1 MNGWS
6 YNTRSFQ
13 MRVLHIGKFYPPF
26 AGGMENFMGD
36 LLPAL
41 ERRNIHT
48 AALVHG
54 HEFGRREAYNNDV
67 AARIY
72 RVPSYGSFLYA
83 PISPG
88 FALALRREIRAFKP
102 DILHMHL
109 PNTSAFLAMAIPSAR
124 KVPWVVQWQS
134 DIVNSDIDRR
144 LAMAYRF
151 YQPLERR
158 FLKKASAIIAS
169 TPPYFDTSEPLS
181 SWREK
186 CRVIPLG
193 LDENRLKMPGK
204 NLKNWAEGIWQ
215 TGRIRIISVG
225 RLTYYKGHEVLIK
238 AAADLPEA
246 HIVIVGEGDR
256 KEHLGGL
263 IRELGLGGRVE
274 LTGFVPDE
282 KLRALLATSDLF
294 CLPSIERTEAFGLV
308 LLEAMRYAK
317 PVVASDVS
325 GSGMGW
331 IIGHMETGLL
341 VKPGDV
347 DDLARALQLLCQKPG
362 LRERMAEA
370 GRKRFNA
377 VFRIDQVAAKISSLY
392 LEVQTIQPK

>member
-1 MNGWS
+1 
-6 YNTRSFQ
+6 

-41 ERRNIHT
+41 ERRNVHT

-54 HEFGRREAYNNDV
+54 HEFGRREAYDGDLT
-67 AARIY
+67 ARVY

-88 FALALRREIRAFKP
+88 FALALRRKIRAFKP

-109 PNTSAFLAMAIPSAR
+109 PNTSAFWVMGIPCAR
-124 KVPWVVQWQS
+124 KIPWVIQWQS

-144 LAMAYRF
+144 LAIAYRL
-151 YQPLERR
+151 YQPLERL

-169 TPPYFDTSEPLS
+169 TQPYFETSGPLS
-181 SWREK
+181 SWRKK
-186 CRVIPLG
+186 CRIIPLG
-193 LDENRLKMPGK
+193 LDEKRLKMPGK
-204 NLKNWAEGIWQ
+204 DLKIWAEGIWH
-215 TGRIRIISVG
+215 TGRTRIISVG
-225 RLTYYKGHEVLIK
+225 RLTYYKGHEVLIR
-238 AAADLPEA
+238 AAANLPQT
-246 HIVIVGEGDR
+246 HIIIVGEGDR

-263 IRELGLGGRVE
+263 IRQLGLGGRVE
-274 LTGFVPDE
+274 LTGFMPDE

-308 LLEAMRYAK
+308 LLEAMRYSK

-331 IIGHMETGLL
+331 IIRHMETGLL

-347 DDLARALQLLCQKPG
+347 DDLARALQLLRKRPG

-377 VFRIDQVAAKISSLY
+377 VFRIDQVADRISSLY
-392 LEVQTIQPK
+392 LEAQGL

>member
-1 MNGWS
+1 
-6 YNTRSFQ
+6 

-54 HEFGRREAYNNDV
+54 HEFGRREAYDGDLSAKV
-67 AARIY
+67 Y
-72 RVPSYGSFLYA
+72 RVPAYGSFLYA

-88 FALALRREIRAFKP
+88 FPLTLRREINAFKP

-109 PNTSAFLAMAIPSAR
+109 PNTSVFWAMVIPSAR

-144 LAMAYRF
+144 LGIAYRL
-151 YQPLERR
+151 YQPLEHR
-158 FLKKASAIIAS
+158 FLKKADAIIAS
-169 TPPYFDTSEPLS
+169 TPPYFETSEPLS

-204 NLKNWAEGIWQ
+204 DLRNWAEGIWQ

-225 RLTYYKGHEVLIK
+225 RLTYYKGHEVLIR
-238 AAADLPEA
+238 AAADLPQS

-256 KEHLGGL
+256 KEYLRGL
-263 IRELGLGGRVE
+263 IRQLGLGGRVK
-274 LTGFVPDE
+274 LTGFMPDE
-282 KLRALLATSDLF
+282 KFRALLATSDLF
-294 CLPSIERTEAFGLV
+294 CLPSTERTEAFGLV

-331 IIGHMETGLL
+331 IIRHMETGFL

-347 DDLARALQLLCQKPG
+347 DDLARALHLLCQRPD
-362 LRERMAEA
+362 LRERMARA
-370 GRKRFNA
+370 GRERFNA

-392 LEVQTIQPK
+392 LEVQESYARR

>member
-1 MNGWS
+1 
-6 YNTRSFQ
+6 

-41 ERRNIHT
+41 ERRNVQT

-54 HEFGRREAYNNDV
+54 HEFGRRKAYDGDV
-67 AARIY
+67 AAKVY

-88 FALALRREIRAFKP
+88 FGLALSREIRAFRP

-144 LAMAYRF
+144 LAMAYRL

-158 FLKKASAIIAS
+158 FLKKASVIISS
-169 TPPYFDTSEPLS
+169 TPPYFETSGPLS
-181 SWREK
+181 SWRVK

-193 LDENRLKMPGK
+193 LDKNRLKMPNK
-204 NLKNWAEGIWQ
+204 DLENWAKGIWQ
-215 TGRIRIISVG
+215 TGRARIISVG
-225 RLTYYKGHEVLIK
+225 RLTYYKGHEVLIR
-238 AAADLPEA
+238 AAANLPET
-246 HIVIVGEGDR
+246 HVVIVGEGDR
-256 KEHLGGL
+256 KEHLRGI
-263 IRELGLGGRVE
+263 IRQLGLGGRVE
-274 LTGFVPDE
+274 LTGFMPDE
-282 KLRALLATSDLF
+282 KLRALLATSDL
-294 CLPSIERTEAFGLV
+294 CCMPSIERTEAFGLV
-308 LLEAMRYAK
+308 LLEAMRYSK
-317 PVVASDVS
+317 PVVASDVY

-347 DDLARALQLLCQKPG
+347 DDLAGALQLLCQRPG
-362 LRERMAEA
+362 LRENMAGA
-370 GRKRFNA
+370 GRKQFNEL
-377 VFRIDQVAAKISSLY
+377 FRIDQAADRISSLY
-392 LEVQTIQPK
+392 LEVKALQVK

>member
-1 MNGWS
+1 
-6 YNTRSFQ
+6 

-54 HEFGRREAYNNDV
+54 HEFGRRAVYNNDV
-67 AARIY
+67 ASRVS
-72 RVPSYGSFLYA
+72 RVPCYGSFLYA

-88 FALALRREIRAFKP
+88 FVLALRREIHAFRP

-109 PNTSAFLAMAIPSAR
+109 PNTSAFWAMAIPSAR
-124 KVPWVVQWQS
+124 KVPWVIQWQS

-158 FLKKASAIIAS
+158 FLKKAYAIIAS
-169 TPPYFDTSEPLS
+169 SSPYFETSEPLS

-193 LDENRLKMPGK
+193 LDETRLKIPGRD
-204 NLKNWAEGIWQ
+204 LEDWADGIWQ
-215 TGRIRIISVG
+215 TGRTRIISVG
-225 RLTYYKGHEVLIK
+225 RLTYYKGHEVLIR
-238 AAADLPEA
+238 AAANLPKS
-246 HIVIVGEGDR
+246 HIIIVGEGDR
-256 KEHLGGL
+256 KGYLRGL
-263 IRELGLGGRVE
+263 IRQLGLGGRVE
-274 LTGFVPDE
+274 LTGFIPDE

-317 PVVASDVS
+317 PVVASDVP

-331 IIGHMETGLL
+331 IIRHMETGLL
-341 VKPGDV
+341 VKPGAV
-347 DDLARALQLLCQKPG
+347 DDLARALQLLCQRPG
-362 LRERMAEA
+362 LRTRMAEA
-370 GRKRFNA
+370 GRKRFHA
-377 VFRIDQVAAKISSLY
+377 VFRIDQVADRISSLY
-392 LEVQTIQPK
+392 LETQRLQPK

>member
-1 MNGWS
+1 
-6 YNTRSFQ
+6 

-41 ERRNIHT
+41 ERRNINT

-54 HEFGRREAYNNDV
+54 HEFGRREAYNNDA

-72 RVPSYGSFLYA
+72 RVPCYGNFLYA

-88 FALALRREIRAFKP
+88 FALALRREIHAFRP

-124 KVPWVVQWQS
+124 KVPWVIQWQS

-144 LAMAYRF
+144 LAVAYRL
-151 YQPLERR
+151 YQPLECR

-169 TPPYFDTSEPLS
+169 SQPYFQTSAPLS

-186 CRVIPLG
+186 CRIIPLG
-193 LDENRLKMPGK
+193 LDENRLKIPGK
-204 NLKNWAEGIWQ
+204 DLENWADGIWQ
-215 TGRIRIISVG
+215 TGRTRIISIG
-225 RLTYYKGHEVLIK
+225 RLTYYKGHEILIK
-238 AAADLPEA
+238 AAADLPQS
-246 HIVIVGEGDR
+246 HIIIVGEGDR
-256 KEHLGGL
+256 KEHLRGL
-263 IRELGLGGRVE
+263 IRQLGLGGRVE
-274 LTGFVPDE
+274 LTGFMPDE

-317 PVVASDVS
+317 PVVASDVP

-331 IIGHMETGLL
+331 IVRHMETGLL
-341 VKPGDV
+341 VKPGAV
-347 DDLARALQLLCQKPG
+347 DDLARALELLCQRPG
-362 LRERMAEA
+362 LRASMAEA
-370 GRKRFNA
+370 GRKRFHA
-377 VFRIDQVAAKISSLY
+377 VFRIDQVADKISSLY
-392 LEVQTIQPK
+392 QEVQGLHLK

>member
-1 MNGWS
+1 
-6 YNTRSFQ
+6 

-54 HEFGRREAYNNDV
+54 HEFGRREAYNKDEADRV
-67 AARIY
+67 Y
-72 RVPSYGSFLYA
+72 RVPCYGSFLYA

-88 FALALRREIRAFKP
+88 FALALRREILAFKP

-109 PNTSAFLAMAIPSAR
+109 PNTSAFWAMAIPSAR

-144 LAMAYRF
+144 LAIAYRL
-151 YQPLERR
+151 YQPLEHR

-169 TPPYFDTSEPLS
+169 TPPYFETSEPLS

-186 CRVIPLG
+186 CRIIPLG
-193 LDENRLKMPGK
+193 LDENRLKMPSK
-204 NLKNWAEGIWQ
+204 DLENWAEGRWQ
-215 TGRIRIISVG
+215 TGRTRIISVG
-225 RLTYYKGHEVLIK
+225 RLTYYKGHEVLIR
-238 AAADLPEA
+238 AAADLPQS
-246 HIVIVGEGDR
+246 HIIIVGEGER
-256 KEHLGGL
+256 KEHLREL
-263 IRELGLGGRVE
+263 IRQLRLGGRVE
-274 LTGFVPDE
+274 LTGFMPDK

-331 IIGHMETGLL
+331 IVGHRETGLL

-347 DDLARALQLLCQKPG
+347 DDLAHALQLMCQRPG
-362 LRERMAEA
+362 LRERMAKA

-377 VFRIDQVAAKISSLY
+377 IFRIDQVAAKISSLY
-392 LEVQTIQPK
+392 KEVQGSKPQ

>member
-1 MNGWS
+1 
-6 YNTRSFQ
+6 

-54 HEFGRREAYNNDV
+54 HKFGRREAYNNDV

-72 RVPSYGSFLYA
+72 RVPCYGSFLYA

-88 FALALRREIRAFKP
+88 FALALRREICAFGP
-102 DILHMHL
+102 DVLHMHL

-144 LAMAYRF
+144 LAIAYRL

-158 FLKKASAIIAS
+158 FLKKASVIIAS
-169 TPPYFDTSEPLS
+169 SPPYFETSGPLS

-204 NLKNWAEGIWQ
+204 DLKNWAEGIWH
-215 TGRIRIISVG
+215 TGRIRIISIG
-225 RLTYYKGHEVLIK
+225 RLTYYKGHEVLIR
-238 AAADLPEA
+238 AAADLPQS

-274 LTGFVPDE
+274 LTGFMPDE

-347 DDLARALQLLCQKPG
+347 DDLAGALQLLCQRPG
-362 LRERMAEA
+362 LRERMAAA

-377 VFRIDQVAAKISSLY
+377 VFRIDQVADRISSLY
-392 LEVQTIQPK
+392 LEVQELHSK

>member
-1 MNGWS
+1 
-6 YNTRSFQ
+6 

-41 ERRNIHT
+41 ERRDIHT

-54 HEFGRREAYNNDV
+54 HEFGRRAVYNNDM
-67 AARIY
+67 AAGVH
-72 RVPSYGSFLYA
+72 RVPCYGSLLYA

-88 FALALRREIRAFKP
+88 FALALRREIHAFRP

-109 PNTSAFLAMAIPSAR
+109 PNTSAFLAMAMPSAR
-124 KVPWVVQWQS
+124 EIPWVIQWQS
-134 DIVNSDIDRR
+134 DIVNSDVDRR
-144 LAMAYRF
+144 LAIAYGL

-169 TPPYFDTSEPLS
+169 TPPYFETSEPLS

-193 LDENRLKMPGK
+193 LDETRLKMPGRDSMD
-204 NLKNWAEGIWQ
+204 WAHGIWQ
-215 TGRIRIISVG
+215 TGRTRILSVG
-225 RLTYYKGHEVLIK
+225 RLTYYKGHEFLIR
-238 AAADLPEA
+238 AAANLPQS
-246 HIVIVGEGDR
+246 HIIIVGEGDR
-256 KEHLGGL
+256 KEYLRGL
-263 IRELGLGGRVE
+263 IRELGLERRVE
-274 LTGFVPDE
+274 LTGFMPDD
-282 KLRALLATSDLF
+282 KLWALHATSDLF

-308 LLEAMRYAK
+308 LLEAMRYSK
-317 PVVASDVS
+317 PVVASDVP

-331 IIGHMETGLL
+331 IIRHMETGLL
-341 VKPGDV
+341 VKPGAV
-347 DDLARALQLLCQKPG
+347 DDLAQALQLLSQRPD

-370 GRKRFNA
+370 GRKRFYA
-377 VFRIDQVAAKISSLY
+377 VFRIDHVADRISSVY
-392 LEVQTIQPK
+392 QEVQGLHLTRINRNCEFRD

>member
-1 MNGWS
+1 
-6 YNTRSFQ
+6 

-41 ERRNIHT
+41 ERRNVYT

-54 HEFGRREAYNNDV
+54 HEFGKREAYDGDL
-67 AARIY
+67 AARVY

-88 FALALRREIRAFKP
+88 FALALRMEIRAFRP

-109 PNTSAFLAMAIPSAR
+109 PNTSAFWAMAIPSAR
-124 KVPWVVQWQS
+124 KIPWVIQWHS
-134 DIVNSDIDRR
+134 DVVNSDIDRR
-144 LAMAYRF
+144 LGIAYCF

-158 FLKKASAIIAS
+158 ILKKASAIIAS
-169 TPPYFDTSEPLS
+169 TPPYFKTSGPLS
-181 SWREK
+181 CWREK

-193 LDENRLKMPGK
+193 LDEHRLKMP
-204 NLKNWAEGIWQ
+204 NNDLENWAEGIWHP
-215 TGRIRIISVG
+215 GRTRIISVG
-225 RLTYYKGHEVLIK
+225 RLTYYKGHEVLIR
-238 AAADLPEA
+238 AAANLPET
-246 HIVIVGEGDR
+246 HVVIVGEGDR
-256 KEHLGGL
+256 KEHLRGL
-263 IRELGLGGRVE
+263 IRQLGLGGRVE
-274 LTGFVPDE
+274 LTGFISDE
-282 KLRALLATSDLF
+282 TLRALLATSDLF

-308 LLEAMRYAK
+308 LLEAMRYSKA
-317 PVVASDVS
+317 VIASDVF

-331 IIGHMETGLL
+331 IIGQMETGLL

-347 DDLARALQLLCQKPG
+347 DDLARALQLLCQRPG
-362 LRERMAEA
+362 LRKRMAEA

-377 VFRIDQVAAKISSLY
+377 VFRIDQVADRISSLY
-392 LEVQTIQPK
+392 LEMQGLQPQ

>member
-1 MNGWS
+1 
-6 YNTRSFQ
+6 

-26 AGGMENFMGD
+26 AGGMENFMAD

-72 RVPSYGSFLYA
+72 RVPCYGSFLYA

-88 FALALRREIRAFKP
+88 FPLALRREISAFRP

-109 PNTSAFLAMAIPSAR
+109 PNTSAFWAMAIPSAR
-124 KVPWVVQWQS
+124 QIPWVIQWQS

-144 LAMAYRF
+144 LAMAYRL
-151 YQPLERR
+151 YQPLEYR
-158 FLKKASAIIAS
+158 FLKKAAVIIAS
-169 TPPYFDTSEPLS
+169 TPPYFETSGPLS
-181 SWREK
+181 FWREK

-204 NLKNWAEGIWQ
+204 DLKNWAEGIWH
-215 TGRIRIISVG
+215 TDRIRIISVG
-225 RLTYYKGHEVLIK
+225 RLTYYKGHEVLIR
-238 AAADLPEA
+238 AAADLPQA

-263 IRELGLGGRVE
+263 IRQLGLGGCVE
-274 LTGFVPDE
+274 LTGFMPDE

-308 LLEAMRYAK
+308 LLEAMRYSK

-347 DDLARALQLLCQKPG
+347 DDLARALQLLCQRPG

-370 GRKRFNA
+370 GRKRFNG
-377 VFRIDQVAAKISSLY
+377 VFRIDQVADRISSLY
-392 LEVQTIQPK
+392 MEVQEL

>member
-1 MNGWS
+1 
-6 YNTRSFQ
+6 
-13 MRVLHIGKFYPPF
+13 
-26 AGGMENFMGD
+26 MENFMGD

-54 HEFGRREAYNNDV
+54 HEFGRREAYDGDL
-67 AARIY
+67 AARVY

-88 FALALRREIRAFKP
+88 FVWALRREIRAFKP

-109 PNTSAFLAMAIPSAR
+109 PNTSVFWAMAIHSAR
-124 KVPWVVQWQS
+124 EVPWVIQWHS
-134 DIVNSDIDRR
+134 DVVNSDIDRR
-144 LAMAYRF
+144 LAVAYRL
-151 YQPLERR
+151 YQPLEHR

-169 TPPYFDTSEPLS
+169 TPPYFETSGPLS

-193 LDENRLKMPGK
+193 LDENRLKIPGRDSE
-204 NLKNWAEGIWQ
+204 NWAEGIWQ

-238 AAADLPEA
+238 AAADLPQS

-256 KEHLGGL
+256 KGHLRGL
-263 IRELGLGGRVE
+263 IRQLGLGGRVE
-274 LTGFVPDE
+274 LTGFMPDE

-331 IIGHMETGLL
+331 IIRHMETGLL

-347 DDLARALQLLCQKPG
+347 DDLACALQLLCQRPD

-370 GRKRFNA
+370 GRERFNG
-377 VFRIDQVAAKISSLY
+377 VFRIDQVADRISSLY
-392 LEVQTIQPK
+392 LETKALQPN

>member
-1 MNGWS
+1 
-6 YNTRSFQ
+6 

-54 HEFGRREAYNNDV
+54 HEFGRREAYEGDL

-72 RVPSYGSFLYA
+72 RVPCYGSLLYA

-88 FALALRREIRAFKP
+88 FALALRREIRAFRP

-109 PNTSAFLAMAIPSAR
+109 PNTSAFLAMAIPCAR
-124 KVPWVVQWQS
+124 EIPWVIQWQS

-144 LAMAYRF
+144 LAIAYRL
-151 YQPLERR
+151 YQPLERQ
-158 FLKKASAIIAS
+158 FLKMAYAIIAS
-169 TPPYFDTSEPLS
+169 SPPYFDTSKPLS

-204 NLKNWAEGIWQ
+204 DLENWAEGRWQ
-215 TGRIRIISVG
+215 TGRTRIISVG
-225 RLTYYKGHEVLIK
+225 RLTYYKGHEVLIR
-238 AAADLPEA
+238 AAVDLPQS
-246 HIVIVGEGDR
+246 HIIIVGEGDR
-256 KEHLGGL
+256 KEHLRGL
-263 IRELGLGGRVE
+263 IRQLGLGGRVE
-274 LTGFVPDE
+274 LTGFMPDE
-282 KLRALLATSDLF
+282 KLRALLATSDSF

-331 IIGHMETGLL
+331 IIRHMETGLL
-341 VKPGDV
+341 VKSGAV
-347 DDLARALQLLCQKPG
+347 DDLTRALKLLCQRPD
-362 LRERMAEA
+362 LRVRMAEA
-370 GRKRFNA
+370 GRKRFHA
-377 VFRIDQVAAKISSLY
+377 VFRIDQVADRISSLY
-392 LEVQTIQPK
+392 LEAKTLQAK

>member
-1 MNGWS
+1 
-6 YNTRSFQ
+6 

-41 ERRNIHT
+41 ERKNIHT

-54 HEFGRREAYNNDV
+54 HEFARREVYDGDL
-67 AARIY
+67 AAEIY

-88 FALALRREIRAFKP
+88 FALALRREIRVFKP

-124 KVPWVVQWQS
+124 QSPWVIQWQS

-144 LAMAYRF
+144 LAIAYRL

-169 TPPYFDTSEPLS
+169 TPPYFETSGPLS
-181 SWREK
+181 SWRKK
-186 CRVIPLG
+186 CRIIPLG
-193 LDENRLKMPGK
+193 LDENRLKMPDRD
-204 NLKNWAEGIWQ
+204 LEDWVEGIWQ
-215 TGRIRIISVG
+215 TGKTRIISVG
-225 RLTYYKGHEVLIK
+225 RLTYYKGHEILIR
-238 AAADLPEA
+238 AAANLPHS
-246 HIVIVGEGDR
+246 HIIIVGEGDR
-256 KEHLGGL
+256 KEHLRRL
-263 IRELGLGGRVE
+263 IRQLGLGGRVE
-274 LTGFVPDE
+274 LTGFMPDE

-331 IIGHMETGLL
+331 IIRHMETGLL

-347 DDLARALQLLCQKPG
+347 DDLARALQLLCQQPD
-362 LRERMAEA
+362 LRVRMAEA
-370 GRKRFNA
+370 GRKRFHA
-377 VFRIDQVAAKISSLY
+377 VFRIDQVADRISSLY
-392 LEVQTIQPK
+392 QEVQGLQAQ